1 MGQAIQWAPI
11 KVVPRWNFWIIYY
24 EASEG
29 SEAKSAAKVQD
40 PVRMEIS
47 AWAWSFCGTWFGGL
61 SAFQRQT
68 TGGSVTTLCDL
79 LQKSW
84 RLPEND
90 ISSWLIFVCIH
101 TYYIYELIIY
111 YISYIKYYIL
121 CIIYYILYIIYYIL
135 YREGTVVAA
144 SFLTIVVK
152 CLINHELFHWET
164 YTKKSW
170 ITLEPLFSQMSC
182 NFIW

>member
-101 TYYIYELIIY
+101 TYYIYELIIC

-121 CIIYYILYIIYYIL
+121 CIMYYILYIVYYILYIICYIL
-135 YREGTVVAA
+135 YIIIYIYIYILCYIILYWIILFYIMCIRYY
-144 SFLTIVVK
+144 TI
-152 CLINHELFHWET
+152 
-164 YTKKSW
+164 
-170 ITLEPLFSQMSC
+170 
-182 NFIW
+182 